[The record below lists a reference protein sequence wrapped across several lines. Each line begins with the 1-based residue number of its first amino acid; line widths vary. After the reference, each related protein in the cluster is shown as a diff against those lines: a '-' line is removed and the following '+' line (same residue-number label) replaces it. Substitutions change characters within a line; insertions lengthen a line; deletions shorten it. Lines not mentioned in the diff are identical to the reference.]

1 MIGRLIDMISITSII
16 TVQCILLYLTSNYMN
31 FTCAFVFEQRSSWAV
46 EMMLAPHRLVVA
58 PPPVVVMHWKRW
70 AFGRLQTK
78 LPKGSKRCVQI
89 TAFRQCISECNKNEI
104 FSRPSN
110 TMFFFMCLYNI
121 LFECDS
127 SLLTSLASS
136 DSCFQCRRAHGIW
149 KAWCI
154 SSTLYQSLASVEPI
168 KGPPVGTVP
177 ENRMHPGMLDVFVHE
192 KHLSYVHIQFLV
204 VCTFW
209 YSFD

>member
-78 LPKGSKRCVQI
+78 LRRDACRSLPSVNVFQNATRMKYSQDLQI
-89 TAFRQCISECNKNEI
+89 QCFI
-104 FSRPSN
+104 FI
-110 TMFFFMCLYNI
+110 CLCNI

-127 SLLTSLASS
+127 SLLTSLAGS
-136 DSCFQCRRAHGIW
+136 DACFQCRRAHGIW

-177 ENRMHPGMLDVFVHE
+177 ENRMHPGMLDVFVQQ

>member
-1 MIGRLIDMISITSII
+1 MRADH
-16 TVQCILLYLTSNYMN
+16 C
-31 FTCAFVFEQRSSWAV
+31 
-46 EMMLAPHRLVVA
+46 
-58 PPPVVVMHWKRW
+58 
-70 AFGRLQTK
+70 
-78 LPKGSKRCVQI
+78 LPSMY
-89 TAFRQCISECNKNEI
+89 FRMQQEW
-104 FSRPSN
+104 
-110 TMFFFMCLYNI
+110 NI
-121 LFECDS
+121 LKTFKYNVLFSYVFAISC
-127 SLLTSLASS
+127 LNVTVPLTSLAGS

-177 ENRMHPGMLDVFVHE
+177 ENRMHPGMLDVFVQQ

-209 YSFD
+209 YVVNQISVPACRILLEYTLGSFQKGEK